1 VWRVDGGARAFAFVD
16 SKISKDL
23 GDRFPRVRASDLVVL
38 VLAIKISSDG
48 QTLLY

>member
-1 VWRVDGGARAFAFVD
+1 MGGWRRAGVDTG